1 MNFNFKKL
9 IPHIIVILFFIII
22 NIIYFLPQFQGKT
35 LYQGDIVNHIAM
47 SKEATDFQKATG
59 EVTLWTNSMFGGMP
73 TYQISAPQQHNY
85 LKYIRSV
92 LELGFSRP
100 TGYFIMGMISFYILF
115 LILGFNVWISAI
127 GAFAFGFLTNNIFL
141 FEAGHMTK
149 IMAIMLSPLVLAGVV
164 LSLRKK
170 YIWGGLLFAIAMGL
184 ELLSNHI
191 QMTYYLGIIIGI
203 LVLIEFIDFI
213 KKKDYKPI
221 AISLIIF
228 VIGIVLALGSSA
240 SKLWTTYEYS
250 KDTMR
255 GKPILKSEGKAKSSS
270 ETKGLEWNYAMN
282 WSNGVLDLV
291 STFIPGVVG
300 GGSSEKVGKNTDF
313 AKKYRRAARRNLKTY
328 IAPLYWGKLP
338 FTSGPPYMGA
348 LIFFLFILGLFVI
361 KGKYKWWALISVV
374 LLYLLSMGKNLEF
387 FNRLFYDYFPLYNK
401 FRTPNSIMGIAA
413 VPLVFLSIY
422 TLKFIAFDKYD
433 TKSFIKKLWIA
444 FGIVGIISLFFAIAG
459 TTIFDFSAPNDSRY
473 IENGFLSSIISARK
487 SLMISDSFRTLII
500 VALGTG
506 IIWAFVNKK
515 ISQTILLSGIGLII
529 LFDILNVDSRYIS
542 HDDFVKKTNIEKSF
556 TPREV
561 DKQILA
567 DDDPYFRVMDL
578 TVDPFN
584 NAKPSY
590 FFKNV
595 GGYHAAKLQRY
606 QDIIDRYLGNG
617 YRKVLNMLNTKYI
630 IQKQGK
636 KEVVAK
642 NPEIMGNAWFVKS
655 IKKAADANEEIDL
668 IKTTDI
674 KNTAIVHREFDEYT
688 NSLKLDSVKG
698 HIVLTDYA
706 PNKLIY
712 DYTSDK
718 NGFVVFSDIWY
729 GPNKGW
735 YSYIDDK
742 PAEHIRT
749 DYIFRGMKV
758 PAGSHKIVFEFK
770 PRSYYLGEK
779 ISLFSSLIMILGLLV
794 YAGYY
799 FYRKKD
805 NVVVK

>member
-1 MNFNFKKL
+1 MNINFKKL
-9 IPHIIVILFFIII
+9 LPHLFVIIIFIII
-22 NIIYFLPQFQGKT
+22 NVIYFFPQFQGKT

-47 SKEATDFQKATG
+47 AKEATDFQKATG

-85 LKYIRSV
+85 LKYVRKF

-100 TGYFIMGMISFYILF
+100 AGYFILGMISFYILF
-115 LILGFNVWISAI
+115 LILGFDVWVSAI

-141 FEAGHMTK
+141 YEAGHMTK
-149 IMAIMLSPLVLAGVV
+149 IMAIMLSPLVLAGVI

-170 YIWGGLLFAIAMGL
+170 YIFGGLLFAIAMGL

-191 QMTYYLGIIIGI
+191 QMTYYLGIITGI
-203 LVLIEFIDFI
+203 LILIEFFDYI
-213 KKKDYKPI
+213 KKKEYKPL
-221 AISLIIF
+221 AITLMIF
-228 VIGIVLALGSSA
+228 VIGILLALGSSA

-270 ETKGLEWNYAMN
+270 ETNGLEWNYAMN

-291 STFIPGVVG
+291 STFIPGIVG
-300 GGSSEKVGKNTDF
+300 GGSSEKVSKDTDF
-313 AKKYRRAARRNLKTY
+313 AKKYRRAARRNLKSY

-348 LIFFLFILGLFVI
+348 LIFFLFVLGLFII
-361 KGKYKWWALISVV
+361 KGKYKWWAFISVA

-401 FRTPNSIMGIAA
+401 FRTPNSIMGIASI
-413 VPLVFLSIY
+413 PLVFLAVY
-422 TLKFIAFDKYD
+422 TLKFIAFDQYD
-433 TKSFIKKLWIA
+433 KKEFIKKLWIS
-444 FGIVGIISLFFAIAG
+444 FGIVGGISLIFAILG
-459 TTIFDFSAPNDSRY
+459 TSFFDFAAPNDSRY
-473 IENGFLSSIISARK
+473 AETGFLPSIIALRK
-487 SLMISDSFRTLII
+487 SLMVSDSFRTFII

-506 IIWAFVNKK
+506 LIWAYVNKQ
-515 ISQTILLSGIGLII
+515 ISKSILLPAIAVII

-542 HDDFVKKTNIEKSF
+542 HSDFVKKTNIEKSF
-556 TPREV
+556 KPRDV

-617 YRKVLNMLNTKYI
+617 NRKVLNMLNTKYI

-636 KEVVAK
+636 KVVAAK
-642 NPEIMGNAWFVKS
+642 NPENMGNAWFVNS
-655 IKKAADANEEIDL
+655 IRKAANANEEIDL
-668 IKTTDI
+668 IKSTDV
-674 KNTAIVHREFDEYT
+674 KNTAIVHEEFNDYLD
-688 NSLKLDSVKG
+688 NFKVDSVKAD
-698 HIVLTDYA
+698 IILTEYA
-706 PNKLIY
+706 PNKLKY

-718 NGFVVFSDIWY
+718 DGFVVFSDIWY
-729 GPNKGW
+729 GPGKGW
-735 YSYIDDK
+735 YSYIDGK
-742 PAEHIRT
+742 QVPHIRT

-758 PAGSHKIVFEFK
+758 PAGSHKITFEFK
-770 PRSYYLGEK
+770 PRSYYMGEK
-779 ISLFSSLIMILGLLV
+779 ISLFSSLILILGMLG
-794 YAGYY
+794 YIFYY
-799 FYRKKD
+799 FYRKKEESIA
-805 NVVVK
+805 K